1 MVSVAHEWLVL
12 ISYGSQ
18 LFTGLNATVTPR
30 CCPRCWVDGRRDV
43 NDMFLVMD
51 MRCLGCIEVAN
62 LSIAKMEDRRRND
75 GLNGRQQRAAEGRN
89 IGILRI
95 TEL

>member
-1 MVSVAHEWLVL
+1 MVSVAHEWL
-12 ISYGSQ
+12 IYGSQ

-30 CCPRCWVDGRRDV
+30 CCPWCWVDGRR
-43 NDMFLVMD
+43 DMFLVMD

-62 LSIAKMEDRRRND
+62 LSIAKMEDSRRND
-75 GLNGRQQRAAEGRN
+75 GLSGRQQRAAEGRN
-89 IGILRI
+89 VGILRI